1 MIAFTVG
8 LKEIIFNL
16 LYKDVSF
23 YSYNSW
29 IFLSMTFIPMCFTI
43 VFGTLLTANKSM
55 RKLNQIAFIGLMTMI
70 ALNFLLVPSLGAVG
84 SAIALFSSQLAIGIL
99 QYWEVRYNMKHR
111 LARFTWTKLSLL
123 AVVLGAVLLLEL
135 TTTISPLFYMLL
147 LGAVWVLLVFGLK
160 IIDIKSMLT
169 LLTKTASPEKNS

>member
-1 MIAFTVG
+1 MSMV
-8 LKEIIFNL
+8 L
-16 LYKDVSF
+16 LQVRVL
-23 YSYNSW
+23 SW
-29 IFLSMTFIPMCFTI
+29 L
-43 VFGTLLTANKSM
+43 
-55 RKLNQIAFIGLMTMI
+55 
-70 ALNFLLVPSLGAVG
+70 
-84 SAIALFSSQLAIGIL
+84 
-99 QYWEVRYNMKHR
+99 H
-111 LARFTWTKLSLL
+111 WTKLSLL

>member
-1 MIAFTVG
+1 MV
-8 LKEIIFNL
+8 L
-16 LYKDVSF
+16 LQVRVL
-23 YSYNSW
+23 SW
-29 IFLSMTFIPMCFTI
+29 L
-43 VFGTLLTANKSM
+43 
-55 RKLNQIAFIGLMTMI
+55 
-70 ALNFLLVPSLGAVG
+70 
-84 SAIALFSSQLAIGIL
+84 
-99 QYWEVRYNMKHR
+99 H
-111 LARFTWTKLSLL
+111 WTKLSLL